1 MATPQTFKAIDST
14 AADPSQPGTTTAAQV
29 STAHLQMARQNNRYL
44 IEWRGPTT
52 TFTWP
57 STEPVDAEEDPPIYP
72 FPRLA
77 YATWACFG
85 PFRYFVPDFSTEAI
99 TTVDIDLFCSALVG
113 AVRVSA
119 FSLQGNRGQAP
130 TSEWL
135 YANHVIREIYD
146 TGVLTLSNVQV
157 RGGWN
162 DIYLCEQSTDT
173 NWSIPTD
180 SWSFTDNFG
189 TYPRIIASGGDL
201 SVAAPPLLSSNV
213 PGMAVRCGV
222 EMDDKDAQFAA
233 TTPYTVAYSG
243 LNSTGLVCE
252 FIYLA
257 ELVDLSQIPTS
268 VSLND
273 FGGGGVFYWAEL
285 GMLEL
290 YSLSITPYGKHP
302 DKTNDPMLRWYQL
315 TGSNV
320 ADVYWQASRL
330 NDLRQT
336 QVGSAK
342 VPKQE
347 FVTWPGN
354 WLIERFTDVAKTTLV
369 RDVALTVLTEQPTE
383 AAGDVSIEV
392 SLPAMLLDAAEFRP
406 DSFQPQSG
414 FLDVIIEL
422 FDLTAGAVVDTITLP
437 SVNLTPRLSLGRTI
451 DSTPPSFYW
460 LRKMFEQRRGATW
473 HGLRP
478 NGQPWSHDMAVSLG
492 SIGSTM
498 TPITARLPLSI
509 TTWATLRTS
518 GKIYSVRVSFTDNL
532 SGDSG
537 AILAVGPLTA
547 RIDWGTR

>member
-1 MATPQTFKAIDST
+1 MATPQKFKAIDST
-14 AADPSQPGTTTAAQV
+14 AADPSQPGKTTAAQV

-52 TFTWP
+52 TFVWP
-57 STEPVDAEEDPPIYP
+57 LTEPVDAEEDPPIYS
-72 FPRLA
+72 FPRIA
-77 YATWACFG
+77 FATWACFG

-99 TTVDIDLFCSALVG
+99 TTVDIDLFCSVTVWSL
-113 AVRVSA
+113 RLTA

-135 YANHVIREIYD
+135 DANSQTIALGTSGRVTIS
-146 TGVLTLSNVQV
+146 GVQV

-162 DIYLCEQSTDT
+162 DIFLCEISDNL
-173 NWSIPTD
+173 NWSNPTD
-180 SWSFTDNFG
+180 SWAFTDNFG
-189 TYPRIIASGGDL
+189 IYPRIIASGGDL
-201 SVAAPPLLSSNV
+201 SVAAPPLLNSNV
-213 PGMAVRCGV
+213 PGVAIRCGV
-222 EMDDKDAQFAA
+222 EMADKDAQFAA

-243 LNSTGLVCE
+243 LNSGGTTCE
-252 FIYLA
+252 FVYLA
-257 ELVDLSQIPTS
+257 EVVDLSQIPTS
-268 VSLND
+268 VSLNN

-354 WLIERFTDVAKTTLV
+354 WMIERFTDTARTTLV

-383 AAGDVSIEV
+383 AAGDVSIEA
-392 SLPAMLLDAAEFRP
+392 SLSVMLLDAAEFRP
-406 DSFQPQSG
+406 DSFQPAGG
-414 FLDVIIEL
+414 FLDVRLDL
-422 FDLTAGAVVDTITLP
+422 FDLTAGVVAETVTLP
-437 SVNLTPRLSLGRTI
+437 SVNIMPRLSLDRTI

-460 LRKMFEQRRGATW
+460 LRKMFEQRREAAW
-473 HGLRP
+473 HLQAP

-498 TPITARLPLSI
+498 TPLTLRLPLS
-509 TTWATLRTS
+509 TATWASLRTS
-518 GKIYSVRVSFTDNL
+518 GKIYSLRVSFTDNL
-532 SGDSG
+532 SGNSA
-537 AILAVGPLTA
+537 AILAAGPLTA